1 MNKFVTHEAV
11 ATGWFNLGHSSSTA
25 SMSHWEGELEGT
37 EDMLSILVD
46 RMGHDYESLSPKM
59 RKAWTSR
66 ELDAR
71 FLSGML
77 QRLQAFG
84 GCQQPLLSVG
94 QRT

>member
-1 MNKFVTHEAV
+1 
-11 ATGWFNLGHSSSTA
+11 
-25 SMSHWEGELEGT
+25 MSHWEGELEGT

-46 RMGHDYESLSPKM
+46 RMGHDYESLSLRLLVRYQPGGSGDKAILLSKM

-71 FLSGML
+71 FLSGKL

-94 QRT
+94 